1 MSKHIFS
8 KVAKIGEEVR
18 LAESN
23 KIELS
28 SISEMNQVAS
38 KAEQLANQIAP
49 LTKIFNEA
57 SFAVDK
63 AEKLIAEANKLYS
76 DGTSIGYAFGSK
88 VEDLGLNP
96 RQYKEYTNMFDAMN
110 NMAQRIGA
118 LETLAK
124 KYR

>member
-23 KIELS
+23 KVELS

-76 DGTSIGYAFGSK
+76 DGTSVGYAFGSK

-110 NMAQRIGA
+110 NMAQRISA

>member
-1 MSKHIFS
+1 MSKQSVYNILAAKAEPI
-8 KVAKIGEEVR
+8 KV
-18 LAESN
+18 
-23 KIELS
+23 ELS

-76 DGTSIGYAFGSK
+76 DGTSVGYAFGSK
-88 VEDLGLNP
+88 AEDLGLNP

-110 NMAQRIGA
+110 NMAQRMGA

>member
-1 MSKHIFS
+1 MSTLNKVFAKFS
-8 KVAKIGEEVR
+8 AQEPNKV
-18 LAESN
+18 
-23 KIELS
+23 ELS

-76 DGTSIGYAFGSK
+76 DGTSVGYAFGSK

-110 NMAQRIGA
+110 NMAQRISA

>member
-1 MSKHIFS
+1 MSKQIFAQ
-8 KVAKIGEEVR
+8 VAKIGEEIRSMKV
-18 LAESN
+18 
-23 KIELS
+23 ELS

-38 KAEQLANQIAP
+38 KAEQLANQAIP
-49 LTKIFNEA
+49 LVKIFNEI

-63 AEKLIAEANKLYS
+63 AERLIAEANKLYS

-96 RQYKEYTNMFDAMN
+96 RQTKEYTNMFDVMN
-110 NMAQRIGA
+110 NMQQRISG

-124 KYR
+124 KHR